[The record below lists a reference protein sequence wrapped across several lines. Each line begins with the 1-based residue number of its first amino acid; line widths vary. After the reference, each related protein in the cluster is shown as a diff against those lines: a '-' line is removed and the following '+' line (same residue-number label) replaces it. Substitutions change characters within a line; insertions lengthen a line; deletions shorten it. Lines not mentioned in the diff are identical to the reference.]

1 MINKEVLNAYKVL
14 DGGTLTKE
22 EAYRLIN
29 ISGTDILDLLSLAN
43 KVKNKFAKEG
53 HLCSILNAKSGACSE
68 NCKYCAQSRESKT
81 PIDVYPLLD
90 KEQILKSAKAAYE
103 NKVGC
108 FGIVTSGLGY
118 TKVTKEFE
126 KLLSILDEIK
136 NKYPILNLGASLGN
150 LSLETAKMLAEHGV
164 KHYNHNIQVNPEK
177 YAKLVATS
185 HSVQDRINTLKYVK
199 QAGMEVCSG
208 GILGLGETNE
218 DRVELAFIL
227 NELKADLIPLN
238 VLVPIEGT
246 KMEGQKNITMSEV
259 AKAFAIFRLIN
270 KKAVIKFAAGRETIC
285 KDFQGLFM
293 LSGVN
298 GFLTGGYLTTRGR
311 EVKQDKEFVQE
322 LEGFNDK

>member
-14 DGGTLTKE
+14 DGENLTKE

-90 KEQILKSAKAAYE
+90 KEQILKSAKAAYK

-126 KLLSILDEIK
+126 KLLSILDETK
-136 NKYPILNLGASLGN
+136 NKYPTLNLGASLGN

-270 KKAVIKFAAGRETIC
+270 KEAVIKFAAGRETIC